1 MKNGNVIGLSGV
13 AGSGKDLFCELCMT
27 TENTDLWPLKSFSI
41 AEKLKEECFDF
52 IYNEY
57 DININ
62 NCSWEEKDSVRKIL
76 VAHGEIRRSRSRG
89 SYFFEKLTQDITE
102 AKKKY
107 KTILITDVRF
117 AEYEY
122 DEVQW
127 VRDSLNGYL
136 VHISKFSVDDNSGL
150 MEFYQP
156 ANSSEQENDPK
167 VTSLSDY
174 EIEWENLSYVK
185 DDREKEKKLSKA
197 IDKFSEWLQYRAQA
211 NKVAGRKSKKT
222 YVWPK

>member
-1 MKNGNVIGLSGV
+1 MKKSNVIGLSGV

-27 TENTDLWPLKSFSI
+27 TKDTALWPLKSFSI

-52 IYNEY
+52 IYNKY
-57 DININ
+57 AININ
-62 NCSWEEKDSVRKIL
+62 NCSWEEKNSVRKIL
-76 VAHGEIRRSRSRG
+76 VAHGEIRRNRSRG
-89 SYFFEKLTQDITE
+89 SYFFEKLTQDIIE

-107 KTILITDVRF
+107 KTIIITDVRF

-127 VRDSLNGYL
+127 IRDSLDGYL
-136 VHISKFSVDDNSGL
+136 VHISKFSIDESIGL
-150 MEFYQP
+150 MEVHPP

-167 VTSLSDY
+167 LVSLCDY
-174 EIEWENLSYVK
+174 EIEWENLSYIK
-185 DDREKEKKLSKA
+185 DDREKEKRLSKA
-197 IDKFSEWLQYRAQA
+197 IDKFSEWLQYGAHV
-211 NKVAGRKSKKT
+211 NKLAGRKSKKT